1 MPERISGR
9 FYYYEPPIVGAPD
22 RFDGLKR
29 YNGGPIWKMQAVMD
43 KAKPANSPNRQYSME
58 RTRNIGIAAHI
69 DAGKTTTT
77 ERILFYTGLIHKI
90 GDVDDGNTVTDWM
103 EQERERG
110 ITITAAAVTCF
121 WTQKKEDGL
130 YKTFTGVPYRVN
142 IIDTP
147 GHVDFTAEVERSMRV
162 LDGAVAV
169 FCGVAG
175 VQPQSETVWRQAT
188 KYKVPRIAFVNK
200 MDRTGANF
208 ENALNDMRKK
218 LNAYA
223 YPIYLPIGAE
233 DKFAGV
239 IDVVNQKAI
248 VWGEGD
254 VASEGLKY
262 EVKDIPGELKEK
274 ARTALAE
281 LIDAVSNKDDVIAD
295 LVLGD
300 KPVTPEA
307 LKAGIRRLTCK
318 IELVP
323 VLCGSAF
330 KKKGVQP
337 LVDAVIDYLPSPLDV
352 PAAIGHEPDSETA
365 IEIPSDDNAKFCSLA
380 FKLWTDV
387 YAGKLV
393 FFRVYS
399 GQLKKGDT
407 IYNPRTR
414 RRERISRLMV
424 IQGSERKDIDHVY
437 AGDIAALVGVRNI
450 TTGDTLCDEDFDVA
464 LEPPTFP
471 EPVISMAVE
480 PKTKADRDK
489 MSEGLQ
495 RLAEED
501 PTFRCFTNEET
512 GQLIIAGM
520 GELHLEIIRDRLFR
534 EFKVEANAG
543 APQLEYRETITKAA
557 EGEGKFIRQ
566 SGGRGQYGHALVTVQ
581 PNEKGKG
588 VEVENKIVG
597 GAIPKEYI
605 PAVIDGIEEAIK
617 GGVYAGF
624 QVIDIKVQIVDGTF
638 HEVDSNE
645 LAFKMAGIFALKD
658 AFKKAHPI
666 LLEPIMKVEV
676 TTPDEY
682 QGDLL
687 GDINRRRG
695 MITGIEAKSGQT
707 ILNAQVPLAEMF
719 GYATAIRSLSKGR
732 ASYSMEPLTFEQVPT
747 SILNTIL
754 DSAKSK
760 PAARS

>member
-1 MPERISGR
+1 ME
-9 FYYYEPPIVGAPD
+9 
-22 RFDGLKR
+22 
-29 YNGGPIWKMQAVMD
+29 AVID
-43 KAKPANSPNRQYSME
+43 KTKAAAAASPNSPNRQYAME

-77 ERILFYTGLIHKI
+77 ERILFYTGLIHKM

-110 ITITAAAVTCF
+110 ITITSAATTCY
-121 WTQKKEDGL
+121 WTQKEDG
-130 YKTFTGVPYRVN
+130 TFKAYQGVPHRVN

-208 ENALNDMRKK
+208 ENALADMRNK
-218 LNAYA
+218 LKAYA
-223 YPIYLPIGAE
+223 YPIFLPIGAE
-233 DKFAGV
+233 DKFEGV
-239 IDVVNQKAI
+239 IDIVNQKAI
-248 VWGEGD
+248 VWGPGD
-254 VASEGLKY
+254 VTNEGLNY
-262 EVKDIPGELKEK
+262 EVKDIPAEHQERAK
-274 ARTALAE
+274 AALAE
-281 LIDAVSNKDDVIAD
+281 LIDAVSNKDDAIAELVIEE
-295 LVLGD
+295 
-300 KPVTPEA
+300 KPITPQI
-307 LKAGIRRLTCK
+307 LKAAIRRLTCK

-330 KKKGVQP
+330 KKKGVQV
-337 LVDAVIDYLPSPLDV
+337 LVDTVVDYLPGPLDIPCAEGLV
-352 PAAIGHEPDSETA
+352 PGTEDKIQVEADDSG
-365 IEIPSDDNAKFCSLA
+365 KFCSLA
-380 FKLWTDV
+380 FKLWTDP

-399 GQLKKGDT
+399 GQLKKGDS

-414 RRERISRLMV
+414 KRERVSRLMV
-424 IQGSERKDIDHVY
+424 IQGSERKDIDQVY
-437 AGDIAALVGVRNI
+437 AGDIAALVGLRNI
-450 TTGDTLCDEDFDVA
+450 TTGDTLCNEDFDVT

-480 PKTKADRDK
+480 PKTKQDRDK

-512 GQLIIAGM
+512 GQLLIAGM
-520 GELHLEIIRDRLFR
+520 GELHLEIICDRLRR
-534 EFKVEANAG
+534 EFEVEANTG
-543 APQLEYRETITKAA
+543 VPQIAYRETITAEA

-566 SGGRGQYGHALVTVQ
+566 SGGRGQYGHACIKVQ

-588 VEVENKIVG
+588 VEVTNEIVG
-597 GAIPKEYI
+597 GTIPKEYI

-617 GGVYAGF
+617 SGVYAGY
-624 QVIDIKVQIVDGTF
+624 QVIDIKAQVVDGSF

-658 AFKKAHPI
+658 AFKKAGPI
-666 LLEPIMKVEV
+666 LLEPLMKVEC

-695 MITGIEAKSGQT
+695 T
-707 ILNAQVPLAEMF
+707 IH
-719 GYATAIRSLSKGR
+719 R
-732 ASYSMEPLTFEQVPT
+732 
-747 SILNTIL
+747 
-754 DSAKSK
+754 
-760 PAARS
+760 

>member
-1 MPERISGR
+1 MSAE
-9 FYYYEPPIVGAPD
+9 
-22 RFDGLKR
+22 
-29 YNGGPIWKMQAVMD
+29 
-43 KAKPANSPNRQYSME
+43 AKPVNSPHREYTLE

-103 EQERERG
+103 EQEKERG
-110 ITITAAAVTCF
+110 ITITSAAVTCY
-121 WTQKKEDGL
+121 WTQKANKPGEGEI
-130 YKTFTGVPYRVN
+130 YKAFRDVPHRVN

-200 MDRTGANF
+200 MDRIGANF
-208 ENALNDMRKK
+208 ENALADMRNK
-218 LNAYA
+218 LKAYA
-223 YPIYLPIGAE
+223 FPVFLPVGAE
-233 DKFAGV
+233 DAFAGL
-239 IDVVNQKAI
+239 IDVVNQKCF
-248 VWGEGD
+248 WFGEGD
-254 VASEGLKY
+254 VANEGLNY
-262 EVKDIPGELKEK
+262 EVREIPPEHRER
-274 ARTALAE
+274 AQAALAA
-281 LIDAVSNKDDVIAD
+281 LIEAVSNNDDVVAE
-295 LVLGD
+295 LVLEE
-300 KPVTPEA
+300 KPIDAPT
-307 LKAGIRRLTCK
+307 LKAAIRRLTCK

-330 KKKGVQP
+330 KKKGVQV
-337 LVDAVIDYLPSPLDV
+337 LVDTVVDYLPSPLDV
-352 PAAIGHEPDSETA
+352 PGAEGTEPGTDTKIQVETN
-365 IEIPSDDNAKFCSLA
+365 DHAKFCSLA
-380 FKLWTDV
+380 FKLWTDT

-399 GQLKKGDT
+399 GHLKKGDT

-414 RRERISRLMV
+414 RRERVSRLMI
-424 IQGSERKDIDHVY
+424 IQGSERKDIGEVF
-437 AGDIAALVGVRNI
+437 AGDIAALVGLRNI
-450 TTGDTLCDEDFDVA
+450 TTGDTLCDEDFDVT

-480 PKTKADRDK
+480 PKTKQDRDK

-512 GQLIIAGM
+512 GQLLIAGM
-520 GELHLEIIRDRLFR
+520 GELHLEIICDRLRR
-534 EFKVEANAG
+534 EFKVEANTG
-543 APQLEYRETITKAA
+543 APQIAYRETITKEA

-566 SGGRGQYGHALVTVQ
+566 SGGRGQYCHACIKVQ

-588 VEVENKIVG
+588 VEVTNEIVG
-597 GAIPKEYI
+597 GTIPKEYI

-617 GGVYAGF
+617 GGVYAGY
-624 QVIDIKVQIVDGTF
+624 QVIDIKAQVVDGSF

-658 AFKKAHPI
+658 AFKKAAPI

-695 MITGIEAKSGQT
+695 IINSIDAKLGQT
-707 ILNAQVPLAEMF
+707 VLNAQMPLAEMF

-732 ASYSMEPLTFEQVPT
+732 ASYSMEPLSFEQVPNSVLT
-747 SILNTIL
+747 TIL
-754 DSAKSK
+754 DQAAKK
-760 PAARS
+760 PAART

>member
-1 MPERISGR
+1 MSTMSAEVKSP
-9 FYYYEPPIVGAPD
+9 
-22 RFDGLKR
+22 
-29 YNGGPIWKMQAVMD
+29 
-43 KAKPANSPNRQYSME
+43 NSPNREYTLE

-103 EQERERG
+103 EQEKERG
-110 ITITAAAVTCF
+110 ITITSAAVTCF
-121 WTQKKEDGL
+121 WTQKTAKPGED
-130 YKTFTGVPYRVN
+130 KIFKAFNNVPHRIN

-188 KYKVPRIAFVNK
+188 KYNVPRIAFVNK

-208 ENALNDMRKK
+208 ENALNDMRTK
-218 LNAYA
+218 LKAYA
-223 YPIYLPIGAE
+223 FPVFLPLGQGPTEAE
-233 DKFAGV
+233 GKPVTGGFEGV
-239 IDVVNQKAI
+239 IDVVNQKTI
-248 VWGEGD
+248 YWGPGE
-254 VASEGLKY
+254 ANEGLNY
-262 EVKDIPGELKEK
+262 EIKEIAPEDQERAK
-274 ARTALAE
+274 AALAE
-281 LIDAVSNKDDVIAD
+281 LIDAVSNKDDAIAE
-295 LVLGD
+295 LVLEE
-300 KPVTPEA
+300 KPITPEV
-307 LKAGIRRLTCK
+307 LKAAIRRLTCK

-330 KKKGVQP
+330 KKKGVQV
-337 LVDAVIDYLPSPLDV
+337 LVDAVIDYLPSPLDI
-352 PAAIGHEPDSETA
+352 PGAEGHELGTDVVVKVPT
-365 IEIPSDDNAKFCSLA
+365 DDNEKFCSLA
-380 FKLWTDV
+380 FKLWTDP

-399 GQLKKGDT
+399 GHLKKGDT

-414 RRERISRLMV
+414 KRERVSRLMV
-424 IQGSERKDIDHVY
+424 IQGSERKDINEVY
-437 AGDIAALVGVRNI
+437 AGDIAALVGLRNI
-450 TTGDTLCDEDFDVA
+450 TTGDTLCNEDYDVT

-489 MSEGLQ
+489 LSEGLQ

-520 GELHLEIIRDRLFR
+520 GELHLEIIIDRLKR
-534 EFKVEANAG
+534 EFKVEANTG
-543 APQLEYRETITKAA
+543 APQITYRETITKPA

-566 SGGRGQYGHALVTVQ
+566 SGGKGQYGHACITVA
-581 PNEKGKG
+581 PNETGKG
-588 VEVENKIVG
+588 VEVVDEIVG
-597 GAIPKEYI
+597 GTIPKEYI
-605 PAVIDGIEEAIK
+605 PAVISGIEEAIK
-617 GGVYAGF
+617 GGVYCGY
-624 QVIDIKVQIVDGTF
+624 QVIDIKVEVVDGSF

-645 LAFKMAGIFALKD
+645 LAFRMAGIFALKD
-658 AFKKAHPI
+658 AFKKAGPI
-666 LLEPIMKVEV
+666 LLEPLMKVEC

-695 MITGIEAKSGQT
+695 TIVSIEAKNGQT
-707 ILNAQVPLAEMF
+707 VLNAQVPLAEMF

-732 ASYSMEPLTFEQVPT
+732 ASYSMEPLSFAQVPNSVLT
-747 SILNTIL
+747 TIL
-754 DSAKSK
+754 DQAAKK
-760 PAARS
+760 PAART

>member
-1 MPERISGR
+1 MS
-9 FYYYEPPIVGAPD
+9 D
-22 RFDGLKR
+22 
-29 YNGGPIWKMQAVMD
+29 
-43 KAKPANSPNRQYSME
+43 PAAINSTVNSPLRQYPLE
-58 RTRNIGIAAHI
+58 RTRNFGICAHI

-103 EQERERG
+103 EQEKERG
-110 ITITAAAVTCF
+110 ITITSAAVTSF
-121 WTQKKEDGL
+121 WTQKKDEGL
-130 YKTFTGVPYRVN
+130 YKNFEGLAHRIN

-208 ENALNDMRKK
+208 ENALADMRKK
-218 LNAYA
+218 LGAYA
-223 YPIYLPIGAE
+223 FPIFLNIGAE

-248 VWGEGD
+248 IWGEGD
-254 VASEGLKY
+254 LVNEGLKY
-262 EVKDIPGELKEK
+262 EVTEIPAAHKDRAE
-274 ARTALAE
+274 AALAE
-281 LIDAVSNKDDVIAD
+281 LIDAVSNKDD
-295 LVLGD
+295 LVAELILEE
-300 KPVTPEA
+300 KPISIPV
-307 LKAGIRRLTCK
+307 LKAAIRRLTCL

-323 VLCGSAF
+323 VLCGTAF
-330 KKKGVQP
+330 KKKGVQV
-337 LVDAVIDYLPSPLDV
+337 LIDAVIDYLPSPLDIP
-352 PAAIGHEPDSETA
+352 PATGMVPDSEDTA
-365 IEIPSDDNAKFCSLA
+365 DRIPVPPDDNSKFCSLA
-380 FKLWTDV
+380 FKLWTDP

-399 GQLKKGDT
+399 GQLKKGDS

-414 RRERISRLMV
+414 KRERVSRLMV
-424 IQGSERKDIDHVY
+424 IQGSERKDVDSVY
-437 AGDIAALVGVRNI
+437 SGDIAALVGLRNI
-450 TTGDTLCDEDFDVA
+450 TTGDTLCNEDFDIA

-471 EPVISMAVE
+471 EPVISMAIE
-480 PKTKADRDK
+480 PKTKADQDK
-489 MSEGLQ
+489 MSQGLQ

-501 PTFRCFTNEET
+501 PTFKCFTNEET

-520 GELHLEIIRDRLFR
+520 GELHLEIIRDRLKR
-534 EFKVEANAG
+534 EFSVEADAG
-543 APQLEYRETITKAA
+543 APQIAYRETITKSA

-566 SGGRGQYGHALVTVQ
+566 SGGRGQYGHAVVDVE

-588 VEVENKIVG
+588 VEILNKVVG
-597 GAIPKEYI
+597 GTIPKEYI
-605 PAVIDGIEEAIK
+605 PAVMNGIAEAIK
-617 GGVYAGF
+617 SGVYAGF
-624 QVIDIKVQIVDGTF
+624 QVIDIKVTVKDGSF

-658 AFKKAHPI
+658 AFAQAGPI
-666 LLEPIMKVEV
+666 LLEPIMKVEA

-682 QGDLL
+682 QGDIL

-695 MITGIEAKSGQT
+695 MIQGVDAKNGQT
-707 ILNAQVPLAEMF
+707 VLTAQVPLAEMF

-732 ASYSMEPLTFEQVPT
+732 ASYSMEPLHFEQVPNSVLT
-747 SILNTIL
+747 TVM
-754 DSAKSK
+754 DAAKK
-760 PAARS
+760 RPAARS

>member
-1 MPERISGR
+1 MS
-9 FYYYEPPIVGAPD
+9 
-22 RFDGLKR
+22 
-29 YNGGPIWKMQAVMD
+29 AVLD
-43 KAKPANSPNRQYSME
+43 KDKTATSPNSPKREYTLE

-77 ERILFYTGLIHKI
+77 ERILFYTGLIHKS

-110 ITITAAAVTCF
+110 ITITSAAVTCF
-121 WTQKKEDGL
+121 WTQKTAKPGEDKI
-130 YKTFTGVPYRVN
+130 YNAFNNIPHRIN

-147 GHVDFTAEVERSMRV
+147 GHVDFTAEVELSMRV

-169 FCGVAG
+169 FCGVPG

-188 KYKVPRIAFVNK
+188 KYHVPRIAFINK

-208 ENALNDMRKK
+208 DNALNDMRKK
-218 LNAYA
+218 LGAYA
-223 YPIYLPIGAE
+223 YPIFLPIGAE
-233 DKFAGV
+233 EQFAGV
-239 IDVVNQKAI
+239 IDIVNQKAI
-248 VWGEGD
+248 VWGPGD
-254 VASEGLKY
+254 VLNEGLKY
-262 EVKDIPGELKEK
+262 EIKDIPAELKDK
-274 ARTALAE
+274 AATALKE
-281 LIDAVSNKDDVIAD
+281 LIEAVSNKDDALAE
-295 LVLGD
+295 LVLED
-300 KPVTPEA
+300 KPIEPAV
-307 LKAGIRRLTCK
+307 LKAAIRRLTCK
-318 IELVP
+318 IELIP

-330 KKKGVQP
+330 KKKGVQV
-337 LVDAVIDYLPSPLDV
+337 LVDAVVDYLPSPLDV
-352 PAAIGHEPDSETA
+352 PSAEGLEPGTENVVHVPTG
-365 IEIPSDDNAKFCSLA
+365 DNNQFCSLA
-380 FKLWTDV
+380 FKLWTDP

-414 RRERISRLMV
+414 KRERVSRLMV
-424 IQGSERKDIDHVY
+424 IQGSERKDINEVY
-437 AGDIAALVGVRNI
+437 AGDIASLVGLRNI
-450 TTGDTLCDEDFDVA
+450 TTGDTLCDEDFDVT

-480 PKTKADRDK
+480 PKTKQDRDK

-512 GQLIIAGM
+512 SQLIIAGM
-520 GELHLEIIRDRLFR
+520 GELHLEIIIDRLKR
-534 EFKVEANAG
+534 EFKVDANTG
-543 APQLEYRETITKAA
+543 APQIAYRETITKKAD
-557 EGEGKFIRQ
+557 GEGKFIRQ
-566 SGGRGQYGHALVTVQ
+566 SGGRGQYGHALVKVE

-588 VEVENKIVG
+588 VEVLNKIVG

-605 PAVIDGIEEAIK
+605 PAVIDGIEEAIR
-617 GGVYAGF
+617 GGVYAGY
-624 QVIDIKVQIVDGTF
+624 QVIDIKVEVIDGSF

-658 AFKKAHPI
+658 AFKKASPI
-666 LLEPIMKVEV
+666 LLEPIMKVEC

-687 GDINRRRG
+687 GDVTRRRG
-695 MITGIEAKSGQT
+695 MIGSIEAKNGQT
-707 ILNAQVPLAEMF
+707 VVNANVPLAEMF

-732 ASYSMEPLTFEQVPT
+732 ASYSMEPLTFEQVPNSVLT
-747 SILNTIL
+747 TIL
-754 DSAKSK
+754 DQASK
-760 PAARS
+760 KPGGRQ

>member
-1 MPERISGR
+1 
-9 FYYYEPPIVGAPD
+9 
-22 RFDGLKR
+22 
-29 YNGGPIWKMQAVMD
+29 MQAVAE
-43 KAKPANSPNRQYSME
+43 KSHSPNSPKREYTLE

-77 ERILFYTGLIHKI
+77 ERILFYTGLIHRI

-110 ITITAAAVTCF
+110 ITITSAAVTCF
-121 WTQKKEDGL
+121 WTQKKEEGL
-130 YKTFTGVPYRVN
+130 QKAFTGVPHRVN

-218 LNAYA
+218 LGAYA
-223 YPIYLPIGAE
+223 YPIQLPIGAE
-233 DKFAGV
+233 DKFEGI
-239 IDVVNQKAI
+239 IDLVNQKAV
-248 VWGEGD
+248 VWGPGD
-254 VASEGLKY
+254 VVNEGLKY
-262 EVKDIPGELKEK
+262 EVKEIPDHLKESAK
-274 ARTALAE
+274 AALAE
-281 LIDAVSNKDDVIAD
+281 LIDAISNKDDTIAEMVIEE
-295 LVLGD
+295 
-300 KPVTPEA
+300 KPIDPLT
-307 LKAGIRRLTCK
+307 LKAAIRRLTCK
-318 IELVP
+318 IELIP

-330 KKKGVQP
+330 KKKSVQP
-337 LVDAVIDYLPSPLDV
+337 LIDAVVDYLPSPLDV
-352 PAAIGHEPDSETA
+352 PGAEGLEPGTENVVKVETSDAI
-365 IEIPSDDNAKFCSLA
+365 KFCSLA
-380 FKLWTDV
+380 FKLWTDT

-414 RRERISRLMV
+414 KRERVSRLMV
-424 IQGSERKDIDHVY
+424 IQGSERKDISEVF
-437 AGDIAALVGVRNI
+437 AGDIAALVGLRNI
-450 TTGDTLCDEDFDVA
+450 TTGDTLCDEDFEVT

-480 PKTKADRDK
+480 PKTKQDRDK

-534 EFKVEANAG
+534 EFKVEATAG
-543 APQLEYRETITKAA
+543 APQIAYRETITKAA

-566 SGGRGQYGHALVTVQ
+566 SGGRGQYGHACVTIQ

-588 VEVENKIVG
+588 VEIENKIVG

-605 PAVIDGIEEAIK
+605 PAVISGCEEAIK
-617 GGVYAGF
+617 GGVLAGY
-624 QVIDIKVQIVDGTF
+624 QMIDVKVQVVDGTF

-645 LAFKMAGIFALKD
+645 LAFKMAGIFAFKD
-658 AFKKAHPI
+658 AAKKASMI
-666 LLEPIMKVEV
+666 LLEPIMKVEL

-682 QGDLL
+682 QGDLI
-687 GDINRRRG
+687 GDVTRRRG
-695 MITGIEAKSGQT
+695 MIISIEAKSGQT
-707 ILNAQVPLAEMF
+707 IVNANVPLSEMF

-732 ASYSMEPLTFEQVPT
+732 ASYSMEPLTFEQVPN
-747 SILNTIL
+747 SILEKIL
-754 DSAKSK
+754 DTAKSK

>member
-1 MPERISGR
+1 MSAE
-9 FYYYEPPIVGAPD
+9 
-22 RFDGLKR
+22 
-29 YNGGPIWKMQAVMD
+29 
-43 KAKPANSPNRQYSME
+43 AKPVNSPNREYTLE

-103 EQERERG
+103 EQEKERG
-110 ITITAAAVTCF
+110 ITITSAAVTCF
-121 WTQKKEDGL
+121 WTQKSTKPGEDQIF
-130 YKTFTGVPYRVN
+130 KAFKDVPHRIN

-188 KYKVPRIAFVNK
+188 KYRVPRIAFVNK

-208 ENALNDMRKK
+208 ENALNDMRTK
-218 LNAYA
+218 LRAYA
-223 YPIYLPIGAE
+223 FPIFLPIGAE
-233 DKFAGV
+233 DKFAGL
-239 IDVVNQKAI
+239 IDVVNQKCF
-248 VWGEGD
+248 WFGEGD
-254 VASEGLKY
+254 VANEGLNY
-262 EVKDIPGELKEK
+262 EVREIPADQQERAQK
-274 ARTALAE
+274 ALAD
-281 LIDAVSNKDDVIAD
+281 LIEAVSNKDDTIAE
-295 LVLGD
+295 LVLEE
-300 KPVTPEA
+300 KPVDAKT
-307 LKAGIRRLTCK
+307 LKAAIRRLTCK

-330 KKKGVQP
+330 KKKGVQV

-352 PAAIGHEPDSETA
+352 PGAEGHEVGTENVVKVDT
-365 IEIPSDDNAKFCSLA
+365 SDANKFCSLA
-380 FKLWTDV
+380 FKLWTDP

-414 RRERISRLMV
+414 KRERVSRLMI
-424 IQGSERKDIDHVY
+424 IQGSERKDISEVF
-437 AGDIAALVGVRNI
+437 AGDIAALVGLRNI
-450 TTGDTLCDEDFDVA
+450 TTGDTLCDENFDVT

-480 PKTKADRDK
+480 PKTKQDRDK

-520 GELHLEIIRDRLFR
+520 GELHLEIIIDRLKR
-534 EFKVEANAG
+534 EFKVEANTG
-543 APQLEYRETITKAA
+543 APQIAYRETITKSAD
-557 EGEGKFIRQ
+557 GEGKFIRQ
-566 SGGRGQYGHALVTVQ
+566 SGGRGQYGHACIKVQ

-588 VEVENKIVG
+588 IEITNEIVG
-597 GAIPKEYI
+597 GTIPKEYI
-605 PAVIDGIEEAIK
+605 PAVIDGVEDAIK
-617 GGVYAGF
+617 GGVYAGY
-624 QVIDIKVQIVDGTF
+624 QVIDIKVQVVDGSF

-658 AFKKAHPI
+658 AFKKAAPI
-666 LLEPIMKVEV
+666 LLEPIMKVEC

-695 MITGIEAKSGQT
+695 IINGIDAKNGQT

-732 ASYSMEPLTFEQVPT
+732 ASYSMEPLHFEQVPNSVLT
-747 SILNTIL
+747 TIL
-754 DSAKSK
+754 DQAAKK
-760 PAARS
+760 PAART

>member
-1 MPERISGR
+1 M
-9 FYYYEPPIVGAPD
+9 EPVLETKKSA
-22 RFDGLKR
+22 KTK
-29 YNGGPIWKMQAVMD
+29 GPSVPQ
-43 KAKPANSPNRQYSME
+43 RQYPME

-77 ERILFYTGLIHKI
+77 ERILFYTGLIHKM

-110 ITITAAAVTCF
+110 ITITSAATTCY
-121 WTQKKEDGL
+121 WTQKDDGS
-130 YKTFTGVPYRVN
+130 YKAFLGQPHRVN

-218 LNAYA
+218 LGAYA
-223 YPIYLPIGAE
+223 YPIFLPIGKE
-233 DKFAGV
+233 DYFSGV

-248 VWGEGD
+248 VYDPADET
-254 VASEGLKY
+254 GLKY
-262 EVKDIPGELKEK
+262 SVTDIPAELKDSAK
-274 ARTALAE
+274 AALAE
-281 LIDAVSNKDDVIAD
+281 LIDAVSNKDEVIAN
-295 LVLGD
+295 LVIEN
-300 KPVTPEA
+300 KSVTPEI

-330 KKKGVQP
+330 KKRGVQP
-337 LVDAVIDYLPSPLDV
+337 LVDAVVDYLPSPLDV
-352 PAAIGHEPDSETA
+352 PPAFGIAPGTETQVA
-365 IEIPSDDNAKFCSLA
+365 VPTDDDGKFCSLA
-380 FKLWTDV
+380 FKLWTDPFV
-387 YAGKLV
+387 GKLV

-399 GQLKKGDT
+399 GRLSKGDI

-414 RRERISRLMV
+414 KRDRVSRVMMIQADKRIDVETTFS
-424 IQGSERKDIDHVY
+424 
-437 AGDIAALVGVRNI
+437 GDIAALVGLRNI
-450 TTGDTLCDEDFDVA
+450 TTGDTLCDEDFDVM

-480 PKTKADRDK
+480 PKTKADREK
-489 MSEGLQ
+489 MGEGLQ

-501 PTFRCFTNEET
+501 PTFRCFTNEDT

-534 EFKVEANAG
+534 EFKVSANAG
-543 APQLEYRETITKAA
+543 APQIAYRETVTKAA

-566 SGGRGQYGHALVTVQ
+566 SGGKGQYGHACVTLE
-581 PNEKGKG
+581 PNGRGKG
-588 VEVENKIVG
+588 VEIESKIVG
-597 GAIPKEYI
+597 GTIPKEYI
-605 PAVIDGIEEAIK
+605 APIIHGIEEAIK
-617 GGVYAGF
+617 GGVLAGYP
-624 QVIDIKVQIVDGTF
+624 VVDVKVAIVDGSY
-638 HEVDSNE
+638 HEVDSSE

-658 AFKKAHPI
+658 AAKKANPI

-687 GDINRRRG
+687 GDVNRRRG
-695 MITGIEAKSGQT
+695 KIVHIEAKDSST
-707 ILNAQVPLAEMF
+707 ILSAEVPLSEMF

-732 ASYSMEPLTFEQVPT
+732 AAYSMEPFRFEPVPA
-747 SILNTIL
+747 SIVAGIL
-754 DSAKSK
+754 DTVKGK
-760 PAARS
+760 PAARA

>member
-1 MPERISGR
+1 
-9 FYYYEPPIVGAPD
+9 
-22 RFDGLKR
+22 
-29 YNGGPIWKMQAVMD
+29 MD
-43 KAKPANSPNRQYSME
+43 KPKTVNSPNREYSLE

-77 ERILFYTGLIHKI
+77 ERILFYAGLIHRI

-110 ITITAAAVTCF
+110 ITITSAAVTCF
-121 WTQKKEDGL
+121 WTQKQEEGL
-130 YKTFTGVPYRVN
+130 AKSFAGLSHRIN

-162 LDGAVAV
+162 LDGAIAV

-188 KYKVPRIAFVNK
+188 KYNVPRIAFVNK

-218 LNAYA
+218 LGAYA
-223 YPIYLPIGAE
+223 YPIHLPVGAE
-233 DKFAGV
+233 DKFEGI
-239 IDVVNQKAI
+239 IDVVSQKAI
-248 VWGEGD
+248 VWGPGE
-254 VASEGLKY
+254 VVNEGLKY
-262 EVKDIPGELKEK
+262 EVKEIPDHLKEK
-274 ARTALAE
+274 AKAALTE
-281 LIDAVSNKDDVIAD
+281 LIDAVSNKDDAIAELVIEERPIEPS
-295 LVLGD
+295 V
-300 KPVTPEA
+300 
-307 LKAGIRRLTCK
+307 LKAAIRRLTCK

-337 LVDAVIDYLPSPLDV
+337 LLDAVIDYLPSPLDIP
-352 PAAIGHEPDSETA
+352 PAEGREPGTDNIVTVE
-365 IEIPSDDNAKFCSLA
+365 PSDSNKFCSLA
-380 FKLWTDV
+380 FKLWTDT

-399 GQLKKGDT
+399 GSVKKGET
-407 IYNPRTR
+407 IYNPRSR
-414 RRERISRLMV
+414 KRERVSRLMI
-424 IQGSERKDIDHVY
+424 IQGSERKDVEQVFS
-437 AGDIAALVGVRNI
+437 GDIAALVGLRNI
-450 TTGDTLCDEDFDVA
+450 WTGDTLCDEDFEVT

-480 PKTKADRDK
+480 PKTRADRDK
-489 MSEGLQ
+489 MGEGLQ

-501 PTFRCFTNEET
+501 PTFRCFTNEDT

-534 EFKVEANAG
+534 EFKVDASAG
-543 APQLEYRETITKAA
+543 APQIAYRETITKPA

-566 SGGRGQYGHALVTVQ
+566 SGGRGQYGHAIVQ
-581 PNEKGKG
+581 VEPNEKGKG
-588 VEVENKIVG
+588 VEIENKIVG

-605 PAVIDGIEEAIK
+605 PAVRDGIEEAIRS
-617 GGVYAGF
+617 GVYAGY

-658 AFKKAHPI
+658 AFKRAGPI

-695 MITGIEAKSGQT
+695 TITGIEAKSGQT
-707 ILNAQVPLAEMF
+707 ILNAEVPLAEMF

-732 ASYSMEPLTFEQVPT
+732 ASYSMEPLAFEQVPA
-747 SILNTIL
+747 SVLNAIL

>member
-1 MPERISGR
+1 
-9 FYYYEPPIVGAPD
+9 
-22 RFDGLKR
+22 
-29 YNGGPIWKMQAVMD
+29 MQVVEEKKAV
-43 KAKPANSPNRQYSME
+43 NSPNRKYTLE

-110 ITITAAAVTCF
+110 ITITSAAVTCY
-121 WTQKKEDGL
+121 WTQKSEPPLFKSQA
-130 YKTFTGVPYRVN
+130 GVPHRIN

-208 ENALNDMRKK
+208 DNALNDMRKK

-233 DKFAGV
+233 DYFEGV

-248 VWGEGD
+248 TWGIEE
-254 VASEGLKY
+254 VATEGLKY
-262 EVKDIPGELKEK
+262 DVKEIPDHLKDR
-274 ARTALAE
+274 AQRALIE
-281 LIDAVSNKDDVIAD
+281 LIDAVSNKDDAIAD
-295 LVLGD
+295 LVLEE
-300 KPVTPEA
+300 KPIDAAT
-307 LKAGIRRLTCK
+307 LKAAIRRLTCK
-318 IELVP
+318 IEFIP

-337 LVDAVIDYLPSPLDV
+337 LIDAVVDYLPSPLDV
-352 PAAIGHEPDSETA
+352 PAAEGLAPGTTEKVEVAP
-365 IEIPSDDNAKFCSLA
+365 DDNAKFCSLA

-414 RRERISRLMV
+414 KRERVSRLMI
-424 IQGSERKDIDHVY
+424 IQGSERKDIDVAY
-437 AGDIAALVGVRNI
+437 SGDIAALVGLRNI
-450 TTGDTLCDEDFDVA
+450 TTGDTLCDEDLEVS

-480 PKTKADRDK
+480 PKTKADREK
-489 MSEGLQ
+489 LGEGLQ

-512 GQLIIAGM
+512 SQLIIAGM
-520 GELHLEIIRDRLFR
+520 GELHLEIIIDRLKR
-534 EFKVEANAG
+534 EFKVEANSG
-543 APQLEYRETITKAA
+543 APQIAYRETITRHAD
-557 EGEGKFIRQ
+557 GEGKFIRQ
-566 SGGRGQYGHALVTVQ
+566 SGGRGQYGHALVKIA
-581 PNEKGKG
+581 PNERGKG
-588 VEVENKIVG
+588 IEVENKIVG
-597 GAIPKEYI
+597 GAIPREYI
-605 PAVIDGIEEAIK
+605 PAVIDGVNEAITN
-617 GGVYAGF
+617 GILAGY
-624 QVIDIKVQIVDGTF
+624 QMVDVKVEVVDGTF
-638 HEVDSNE
+638 HEVDSSE
-645 LAFKMAGIFALKD
+645 LAFKMAGIFAFKD
-658 AFKKAHPI
+658 AAKKAHAI

-687 GDINRRRG
+687 GDLNRRRG
-695 MITGIEAKSGQT
+695 KIIGIEAKSGQT
-707 ILNAQVPLAEMF
+707 ILNAEVPLAEMF

-732 ASYSMEPLTFEQVPT
+732 AAYSMEPLAFEPVPT
-747 SILNTIL
+747 SIANTII
-754 DSAKSK
+754 DTAVKK
-760 PAARS
+760 PSRT

>member
-1 MPERISGR
+1 MVEATETVLER
-9 FYYYEPPIVGAPD
+9 
-22 RFDGLKR
+22 
-29 YNGGPIWKMQAVMD
+29 
-43 KAKPANSPNRQYSME
+43 KPANSPKRQFTME

-77 ERILFYTGLIHKI
+77 ERILFYTGLIHRI

-110 ITITAAAVTCF
+110 ITITSAAVTCL
-121 WTQKKEDGL
+121 WTQKKEEGL
-130 YKTFTGVPYRVN
+130 QKLFTGAGHRVN

-188 KYKVPRIAFVNK
+188 KYNVPRIAFVNK

-208 ENALNDMRKK
+208 ENALDDMRKK
-218 LNAYA
+218 LGANAHA
-223 YPIYLPIGAE
+223 IFLPIGAE
-233 DKFAGV
+233 ENFEGV
-239 IDVVNQKAI
+239 IDVVNQKALT
-248 VWGEGD
+248 WGRGE
-254 VASEGLKY
+254 VVKEGLSY
-262 EVKDIPGELKEK
+262 VVMEIPEELKEK
-274 ARTALAE
+274 AAQALRD
-281 LIDAVSNKDDVIAD
+281 LIAAVSDKDDEIAHLVIE
-295 LVLGD
+295 D
-300 KPVTPEA
+300 KPVAPLV
-307 LKAGIRRLTCK
+307 LKAAIRRLTCK
-318 IELVP
+318 IELIP

-330 KKKGVQP
+330 KKKGVQT
-337 LVDAVIDYLPSPLDV
+337 LIDAVVDYLPSPLDIP
-352 PAAIGHEPDSETA
+352 PAEGIEPGTENTVTVEPD
-365 IEIPSDDNAKFCSLA
+365 DNNKFCSLA

-399 GQLKKGDT
+399 GRLKKGDI

-414 RRERISRLMV
+414 RRERVSRLMV
-424 IQGSERKDIDHVY
+424 IQGSERKDVDQVFS
-437 AGDIAALVGVRNI
+437 GDIAALVGLRNI
-450 TTGDTLCDEDFDVA
+450 TTGDTLCDEEYDVM

-480 PKTKADRDK
+480 PKTKADREK
-489 MSEGLQ
+489 LGEGLQ

-501 PTFRCFTNEET
+501 PTFRCFHNEDT

-520 GELHLEIIRDRLFR
+520 GELHLEIIVDRLKR
-534 EFKVEANAG
+534 EFKVDASTG
-543 APQLEYRETITKAA
+543 APQIAYRETILGKA
-557 EGEGKFIRQ
+557 EGEGKFIKQ
-566 SGGRGQYGHALVTVQ
+566 SGGRGQYGHACIKLE
-581 PNEKGKG
+581 PNGKGKG
-588 VEVENKIVG
+588 NEILNKIVG
-597 GAIPKEYI
+597 GAIPREYI
-605 PAVIDGIEEAIK
+605 PAVIDGIQEACK
-617 GGVYAGF
+617 SGVYAGY
-624 QVIDIKVQIVDGTF
+624 QVIDVKVEIVDGTF

-645 LAFKMAGIFALKD
+645 MAFRMAGIFAMKD

-666 LLEPIMKVEV
+666 LLEPVMKVEV

-687 GDINRRRG
+687 GDVNRRRG
-695 MITGIEAKSGQT
+695 KIISIDAKNGQT
-707 ILNAQVPLAEMF
+707 ILNANVPLAEMF

-732 ASYSMEPLTFEQVPT
+732 ASYSMEPLTFEQVPS
-747 SILNTIL
+747 SILNVIL
-754 DSAKSK
+754 EAAGKK

>member
-1 MPERISGR
+1 
-9 FYYYEPPIVGAPD
+9 
-22 RFDGLKR
+22 
-29 YNGGPIWKMQAVMD
+29 MQAAAENTKSVS
-43 KAKPANSPNRQYSME
+43 SPNREFSLE

-110 ITITAAAVTCF
+110 ITITSAAVTCY
-121 WTQKKEDGL
+121 WTQKSVKSGEDKL
-130 YKTFTGVPYRVN
+130 FKAFKDITHRVN

-208 ENALNDMRKK
+208 ENALADMRNK
-218 LNAYA
+218 LKAYA
-223 YPIYLPIGAE
+223 YPIFLPIGAE
-233 DKFAGV
+233 DHFDGV
-239 IDVVNQKAI
+239 IDVVNQKA
-248 VWGEGD
+248 VLWGPGD
-254 VASEGLKY
+254 VVNEGLNY
-262 EVKDIPGELKEK
+262 EVKDIPAEHQERAK
-274 ARTALAE
+274 AALAE
-281 LIDAVSNKDDVIAD
+281 LIDAVSNKDDEIANLVIEE
-295 LVLGD
+295 
-300 KPVTPEA
+300 KPITPPV
-307 LKAGIRRLTCK
+307 LKAAIRRLTCK

-330 KKKGVQP
+330 KKKGVQT
-337 LVDAVIDYLPSPLDV
+337 LVDAVVDYLPSPLDV
-352 PAAIGHEPDSETA
+352 PGAEGLEVGTENPVHVETSDS
-365 IEIPSDDNAKFCSLA
+365 NKFCSLA

-399 GQLKKGDT
+399 GTLKKGDT

-414 RRERISRLMV
+414 KRERVSRLMI
-424 IQGSERKDIDHVY
+424 IQGSERKDITQVF
-437 AGDIAALVGVRNI
+437 AGDIAALVGLRNI
-450 TTGDTLCDEDFDVA
+450 TTGDTLCDEDYDVT

-480 PKTKADRDK
+480 PKTRADRDK

-512 GQLIIAGM
+512 SQLIIAGM
-520 GELHLEIIRDRLFR
+520 GELHLEIICDRLKR
-534 EFKVEANAG
+534 EFKVDCNTG
-543 APQLEYRETITKAA
+543 APQIAYRETITKNAD
-557 EGEGKFIRQ
+557 GEGKFIRQ
-566 SGGRGQYGHALVTVQ
+566 SGGRGQYGHACIQVQ

-597 GAIPKEYI
+597 GAIPREYI

-617 GGVYAGF
+617 GGVYAGY
-624 QVIDIKVQIVDGTF
+624 QVIDIKVQVTDGTF

-666 LLEPIMKVEV
+666 LLEPIMKVEL

-682 QGDLL
+682 QGDLI
-687 GDINRRRG
+687 GDISRRRG
-695 MITGIEAKSGQT
+695 VIVSIEAKQGQT
-707 ILNAQVPLAEMF
+707 IVNAQVPLAEMF

-732 ASYSMEPLTFEQVPT
+732 ASYSMEPLTFEQVPN
-747 SILNTIL
+747 SVLSTIL
-754 DSAKSK
+754 DAAAKK
-760 PAARS
+760 PAART

>member
-1 MPERISGR
+1 MS
-9 FYYYEPPIVGAPD
+9 D
-22 RFDGLKR
+22 
-29 YNGGPIWKMQAVMD
+29 
-43 KAKPANSPNRQYSME
+43 PAAINSTVNSPLRQYPLE
-58 RTRNIGIAAHI
+58 RTRNFGICAHI

-103 EQERERG
+103 EQEKERG
-110 ITITAAAVTCF
+110 ITITSAAVTSF
-121 WTQKKEDGL
+121 WTQKKDEGL
-130 YKTFTGVPYRVN
+130 YKNFEGIAHRIN

-208 ENALNDMRKK
+208 ENALADMRKK
-218 LNAYA
+218 LGAYA
-223 YPIYLPIGAE
+223 FPIFLNIGAE
-233 DKFAGV
+233 EKFAGV
-239 IDVVNQKAI
+239 IDVVNQKSI
-248 VWGEGD
+248 IWGEGD
-254 VASEGLKY
+254 LVNEGLKY
-262 EVKDIPGELKEK
+262 EVTEIPAAHKDRAE
-274 ARTALAE
+274 AALAE
-281 LIDAVSNKDDVIAD
+281 LIDAVSNKDD
-295 LVLGD
+295 LVAELILEE
-300 KPVTPEA
+300 KPISIPV
-307 LKAGIRRLTCK
+307 LKAAIRRLTCL

-323 VLCGSAF
+323 VLCGTAF
-330 KKKGVQP
+330 KKKGVQV
-337 LVDAVIDYLPSPLDV
+337 LIDAVIDYLPSPLDIPPAVGMV
-352 PAAIGHEPDSETA
+352 PDTEESVPV
-365 IEIPSDDNAKFCSLA
+365 PPDDNKKFCSLA
-380 FKLWTDV
+380 FKLWTDP

-399 GQLKKGDT
+399 GQLKKGDS

-414 RRERISRLMV
+414 KRERVSRLMV
-424 IQGSERKDIDHVY
+424 IQGSERKDVDSVY
-437 AGDIAALVGVRNI
+437 SGDIAALVGLRNI
-450 TTGDTLCDEDFDVA
+450 TTGDTLCNEDFDIA

-471 EPVISMAVE
+471 EPVISMAIE
-480 PKTKADRDK
+480 PKTKADQDK
-489 MSEGLQ
+489 MSQGLQ

-501 PTFRCFTNEET
+501 PTFKCFTNEET

-520 GELHLEIIRDRLFR
+520 GELHLEIIRDRLKR
-534 EFKVEANAG
+534 EFSVEADAG
-543 APQLEYRETITKAA
+543 APQIAYRETITKSA

-566 SGGRGQYGHALVTVQ
+566 SGGRGQYGHAVVDVE

-588 VEVENKIVG
+588 VEIVNKVVG
-597 GAIPKEYI
+597 GTIPKEYI
-605 PAVIDGIEEAIK
+605 PAVMNGIAEAIK
-617 GGVYAGF
+617 SGVYAGF
-624 QVIDIKVQIVDGTF
+624 QVIDIKVTVKDGSF

-658 AFKKAHPI
+658 AFAQAGPI
-666 LLEPIMKVEV
+666 LLEPIMKVEA

-682 QGDLL
+682 QGDIL

-695 MITGIEAKSGQT
+695 MIQGVDAKNGQT
-707 ILNAQVPLAEMF
+707 VLTAQVPLAEMF

-732 ASYSMEPLTFEQVPT
+732 ASYSMEPLHFEQVPNSVLT
-747 SILNTIL
+747 TVM
-754 DSAKSK
+754 DAAKK
-760 PAARS
+760 RPAARS

>member
-1 MPERISGR
+1 MAEATL
-9 FYYYEPPIVGAPD
+9 E
-22 RFDGLKR
+22 K
-29 YNGGPIWKMQAVMD
+29 KAV
-43 KAKPANSPNRQYSME
+43 NSPKRQYTME

-110 ITITAAAVTCF
+110 ITITSAAVTCY
-121 WTQKKEDGL
+121 WTQKKEEGL
-130 YKTFTGVPYRVN
+130 DKLFTGVGHRVN

-188 KYKVPRIAFVNK
+188 KYNVPRIAFVNK

-208 ENALNDMRKK
+208 ENALEDMRKK
-218 LNAYA
+218 LGANAH
-223 YPIYLPIGAE
+223 PIYLPIGAE
-233 DKFAGV
+233 EHFEGV
-239 IDVVNQKAI
+239 IDIVNQKAI
-248 VWGEGD
+248 SWGKGE
-254 VASEGLKY
+254 VAKEGLSY
-262 EVKDIPGELKEK
+262 VVADIPAELKEK
-274 ARTALAE
+274 AQAALRNLIHAVADKDDEVAE
-281 LIDAVSNKDDVIAD
+281 LVIE
-295 LVLGD
+295 D
-300 KPVTPEA
+300 KPVPTLT
-307 LKAGIRRLTCK
+307 LKAAIRRLTCK
-318 IELVP
+318 IELIP

-337 LVDAVIDYLPSPLDV
+337 LIDSVIDYLPSPLDIP
-352 PAAIGHEPDSETA
+352 PAEGIEPGTDNVVVVEPD
-365 IEIPSDDNAKFCSLA
+365 DNNKFCSLA

-399 GQLKKGDT
+399 GHLKKGDT
-407 IYNPRTR
+407 IYNARTR
-414 RRERISRLMV
+414 KRERVSRLMV
-424 IQGSERKDIDHVY
+424 IQGSERKDVEEVFS
-437 AGDIAALVGVRNI
+437 GDIAALVGLRNI
-450 TTGDTLCDEDFDVA
+450 VTGDTLCDEEFDVT

-480 PKTKADRDK
+480 PKTKADREK
-489 MSEGLQ
+489 LGEGLQ

-520 GELHLEIIRDRLFR
+520 GELHLEIIIDRLKR
-534 EFKVEANAG
+534 EFKVEANTG
-543 APQLEYRETITKAA
+543 APQIAYRETITGKA

-566 SGGRGQYGHALVTVQ
+566 SGGRGQYGHACIKIE

-588 VEVENKIVG
+588 NEILNKIVG
-597 GAIPKEYI
+597 GAIPREYI
-605 PAVIDGIEEAIK
+605 PAVISGIEEACK
-617 GGVYAGF
+617 GGVYAGY
-624 QVIDIKVQIVDGTF
+624 QVIDVKVEIVDGTF

-645 LAFKMAGIFALKD
+645 LAFRMAGIFAMKD
-658 AFKKAHPI
+658 GFKKAHPI

-695 MITGIEAKSGQT
+695 QIISIDAKAGQT
-707 ILNAQVPLAEMF
+707 ILNANVPLAEMF

-732 ASYSMEPLTFEQVPT
+732 ASYSMEPLTFEKVP
-747 SILNTIL
+747 
-754 DSAKSK
+754 DSVLKVVLEAAGKRG
-760 PAARS
+760 PARS

>member
-1 MPERISGR
+1 MT
-9 FYYYEPPIVGAPD
+9 AP
-22 RFDGLKR
+22 
-29 YNGGPIWKMQAVMD
+29 AT
-43 KAKPANSPNRQYSME
+43 PAPQSPNSPNREYTLE

-103 EQERERG
+103 EQEKERG
-110 ITITAAAVTCF
+110 ITITSAAVTCF
-121 WTQKKEDGL
+121 WKQKKEEGL
-130 YKTFTGVPYRVN
+130 YKAYADVPHRVN

-208 ENALNDMRKK
+208 ENALNDMRTK
-218 LNAYA
+218 LKAYA
-223 YPIYLPIGAE
+223 YPIMLPIGAE
-233 DKFAGV
+233 EKFEGV

-248 VWGEGD
+248 VWGPGD
-254 VASEGLKY
+254 VQNEGLKY
-262 EVKDIPGELKEK
+262 DIKDLSPQQQERAKM
-274 ARTALAE
+274 ALQE
-281 LIDAVSNKDDVIAD
+281 LIEAVSNKDDCLAEM
-295 LVLGD
+295 VLEE
-300 KPVTPEA
+300 KPIDAVS
-307 LKAGIRRLTCK
+307 LKAAIRRLTCK
-318 IELVP
+318 IELIP

-330 KKKGVQP
+330 KKKGVQV
-337 LVDAVIDYLPSPLDV
+337 LVDAVVDYLPSPLDI
-352 PAAIGHEPDSETA
+352 PAATGMEPGTETVVEVPTNDSG
-365 IEIPSDDNAKFCSLA
+365 KFCSLA
-380 FKLWTDV
+380 FKLWTDP

-399 GQLKKGDT
+399 GSLGKGDT

-414 RRERISRLMV
+414 KRERVSRLMV
-424 IQGSERKDIDHVY
+424 IQGGERKDIDRVY
-437 AGDIAALVGVRNI
+437 SGDIAALVGLRNI
-450 TTGDTLCDEDFDVA
+450 TTGDTLCDENFDVT

-480 PKTKADRDK
+480 PKTKQDRDK

-512 GQLIIAGM
+512 SQLIIAGM
-520 GELHLEIIRDRLFR
+520 GELHLEIIRDRLMR

-543 APQLEYRETITKAA
+543 APQIAYRETITKAC

-566 SGGRGQYGHALVTVQ
+566 SGGRGQYGHACIQVQ

-588 VEVENKIVG
+588 VEIENKIVG
-597 GAIPKEYI
+597 GTIPKEYI
-605 PAVIDGIEEAIK
+605 PAVINGIEEAIK
-617 GGVYAGF
+617 GGVYAGY
-624 QVIDIKVQIVDGTF
+624 QVIDIKVQVTDGSF

-658 AFKKAHPI
+658 AFKKAGPV
-666 LLEPIMKVEV
+666 LLEPIMKVEL

-682 QGDLL
+682 QGDLI
-687 GDINRRRG
+687 GDITRRRG
-695 MITGIEAKSGQT
+695 MILNIEAKQGQT
-707 ILNAQVPLAEMF
+707 IVNAQVPLSEMF

-732 ASYSMEPLTFEQVPT
+732 ASYSMEPLTFEQVPN
-747 SILNTIL
+747 SIAEKIL

-760 PAARS
+760 PAART

>member
-1 MPERISGR
+1 MS
-9 FYYYEPPIVGAPD
+9 
-22 RFDGLKR
+22 
-29 YNGGPIWKMQAVMD
+29 AVLEKD
-43 KAKPANSPNRQYSME
+43 KSAPANSPNRQYTME

-110 ITITAAAVTCF
+110 ITITSAAVTCF
-121 WTQKKEDGL
+121 WTQKQSKPGEEAI
-130 YKTFTGVPYRVN
+130 YKAYKDVPQRIN

-208 ENALNDMRKK
+208 ENALNDMRNK
-218 LNAYA
+218 LKAYA
-223 YPIYLPIGAE
+223 YPIFLPMGAE
-233 DKFAGV
+233 DKFEGV

-248 VWGEGD
+248 VWGAGD
-254 VASEGLKY
+254 VVNEGLNY
-262 EVKDIPGELKEK
+262 EVKDIPAEHQERAK
-274 ARTALAE
+274 AALDE
-281 LIDAVSNKDDVIAD
+281 LIDAVSNKDDTIAELVIEE
-295 LVLGD
+295 
-300 KPVTPEA
+300 KPITPQV
-307 LKAGIRRLTCK
+307 LKAAIRRLTCK

-330 KKKGVQP
+330 KKKGVQV
-337 LVDAVIDYLPSPLDV
+337 LVDSVVDYLPGPLDI
-352 PAAIGHEPDSETA
+352 PAAEGIEPGTENKVVVEA
-365 IEIPSDDNAKFCSLA
+365 NDNSKFCSLA
-380 FKLWTDV
+380 FKLWTDT

-399 GQLKKGDT
+399 GSLGKGDT

-414 RRERISRLMV
+414 KRERVSRLMV
-424 IQGSERKDIDHVY
+424 IQGSERKDVERVY
-437 AGDIAALVGVRNI
+437 SGDIAALVGLRNI
-450 TTGDTLCDEDFDVA
+450 TTGDTLCDEEFDVT

-480 PKTKADRDK
+480 PKTKQDRDK

-543 APQLEYRETITKAA
+543 APQIAYRETITKHAD
-557 EGEGKFIRQ
+557 GEGKFIRQ
-566 SGGRGQYGHALVTVQ
+566 SGGRGQYGHAIIKIE

-588 VEVENKIVG
+588 VEIENKIVG

-605 PAVIDGIEEAIK
+605 PAVIDGIEEAVK
-617 GGVYAGF
+617 GGVYAGY
-624 QVIDIKVQIVDGTF
+624 QVIDIKVQVVDGTF

-658 AFKKAHPI
+658 AFKKAGPI
-666 LLEPIMKVEV
+666 LLEPIMKVEC

-682 QGDLL
+682 QGDLI
-687 GDINRRRG
+687 GDITRRRG
-695 MITGIEAKSGQT
+695 HIVNIEAKLGQT
-707 ILNAQVPLAEMF
+707 IVNAQVPLAEMF

-732 ASYSMEPLTFEQVPT
+732 ASYSMEPLTFEQVPN

-754 DSAKSK
+754 DAAAKK
-760 PAARS
+760 PAART

>member
-1 MPERISGR
+1 
-9 FYYYEPPIVGAPD
+9 
-22 RFDGLKR
+22 
-29 YNGGPIWKMQAVMD
+29 MD
-43 KAKPANSPNRQYSME
+43 KPKSVNSPKRQYGME
-58 RTRNIGIAAHI
+58 CTRNIGIAAHI

-110 ITITAAAVTCF
+110 ITITSAAVTCF
-121 WTQKKEDGL
+121 WTQKKEEGL
-130 YKTFTGVPYRVN
+130 AKSFAGIAHRIN

-218 LNAYA
+218 LGAYA
-223 YPIYLPIGAE
+223 YPIQLPIGAE
-233 DKFAGV
+233 DKFEGV

-248 VWGEGD
+248 VWGEGE
-254 VASEGLKY
+254 VLNEGLKY
-262 EVKDIPGELKEK
+262 EATEIPDHLKEK
-274 ARTALAE
+274 AKIALTE
-281 LIDAVSNKDDVIAD
+281 LIDAVSNKDDAIAELVIEERAIEP
-295 LVLGD
+295 LVL
-300 KPVTPEA
+300 
-307 LKAGIRRLTCK
+307 KAAIRRLTCK

-337 LVDAVIDYLPSPLDV
+337 LIDAVVDYLPSPLDI
-352 PAAIGHEPDSETA
+352 PAAEGTEPGTDNVVKVEA
-365 IEIPSDDNAKFCSLA
+365 DDNNKFCSLA
-380 FKLWTDV
+380 FKLWTDT

-399 GQLKKGDT
+399 GTLKKGET
-407 IYNPRTR
+407 IYNPRSR
-414 RRERISRLMV
+414 KRERVSRLMM
-424 IQGSERKDIDHVY
+424 IQGSERKDVDQVFS
-437 AGDIAALVGVRNI
+437 GDIAALVGLRNI
-450 TTGDTLCDEDFDVA
+450 WTGDTLCDEDFDVM

-471 EPVISMAVE
+471 EPVISMAIE

-489 MSEGLQ
+489 MGEGLQ

-543 APQLEYRETITKAA
+543 APQIAYRETITKPA

-566 SGGRGQYGHALVTVQ
+566 SGGRGQYGHAIIQIQ

-588 VEVENKIVG
+588 VEIENKIVG
-597 GAIPKEYI
+597 GAIPREYI
-605 PAVIDGIEEAIK
+605 PAVIDGIEEAIR
-617 GGVYAGF
+617 GGVYAGY
-624 QVIDIKVQIVDGTF
+624 QVIDLKAQVVDGTF

-658 AFKKAHPI
+658 AFKKANPI

-695 MITGIEAKSGQT
+695 TITGIEAKSGQT
-707 ILNAQVPLAEMF
+707 ILNAEVPLAEMF

-732 ASYSMEPLTFEQVPT
+732 ASYSMEPLTFEQVPS
-747 SILNTIL
+747 SILNAIL

-760 PAARS
+760 QPPRS

>member
-1 MPERISGR
+1 MQERS
-9 FYYYEPPIVGAPD
+9 PV
-22 RFDGLKR
+22 
-29 YNGGPIWKMQAVMD
+29 
-43 KAKPANSPNRQYSME
+43 NSPHRQYTLE

-103 EQERERG
+103 EQEKERG
-110 ITITAAAVTCF
+110 ITITSAAVTCF
-121 WTQKKEDGL
+121 WTQRSTKPGEDSI
-130 YKTFTGVPYRVN
+130 YKPFLDIEHRIN

-200 MDRTGANF
+200 MDRIGANF
-208 ENALNDMRKK
+208 KNALNDMRTK
-218 LNAYA
+218 LRAYA
-223 YPIYLPIGAE
+223 FPIFLPLGEGPTVAE
-233 DKFAGV
+233 GKPVTGGFEGV
-239 IDVVNQKAI
+239 IDVVNQKVI
-248 VWGEGD
+248 NWGPTE
-254 VASEGLKY
+254 ANEGLNY
-262 EVKDIPGELKEK
+262 EIIEIPAEHRELAQAALKE
-274 ARTALAE
+274 
-281 LIDAVSNKDDVIAD
+281 LIEAVSNKDDTIAE
-295 LVLGD
+295 LVLEE
-300 KPVTPEA
+300 KPITPEV

-330 KKKGVQP
+330 KKKGVQV
-337 LVDAVIDYLPSPLDV
+337 LVDAVIDYLPSPLDIPHATGLEV
-352 PAAIGHEPDSETA
+352 GTDNVVQVNTDDSE
-365 IEIPSDDNAKFCSLA
+365 KFCSLA
-380 FKLWTDV
+380 FKLWTDQH
-387 YAGKLV
+387 AGKLV

-414 RRERISRLMV
+414 KRERVSRLMV
-424 IQGSERKDIDHVY
+424 IQGSERKDIDQVHS
-437 AGDIAALVGVRNI
+437 GDIAALVGLRNI
-450 TTGDTLCDEDFDVA
+450 TTGDTLCNEDFDVT

-480 PKTKADRDK
+480 PKTKQDRDK

-501 PTFRCFTNEET
+501 PTFHCFTNEET
-512 GQLIIAGM
+512 GQRIIAGM
-520 GELHLEIIRDRLFR
+520 GELHLEIIIDRLKR
-534 EFKVEANAG
+534 EFKVEANVG
-543 APQLEYRETITKAA
+543 APQIAYRETITKAA
-557 EGEGKFIRQ
+557 DGEGKFIRQ
-566 SGGRGQYGHALVTVQ
+566 SGGRGQYGHACIKIQ

-588 VEVENKIVG
+588 VEIENKIVG
-597 GAIPKEYI
+597 GTIPKEYI
-605 PAVIDGIEEAIK
+605 PAVISGIEEAI
-617 GGVYAGF
+617 GSGVHAGY
-624 QVIDIKVQIVDGTF
+624 QMIDVKVQVVDGSF

-645 LAFKMAGIFALKD
+645 LAFKMAGIFAFKD
-658 AFKKAHPI
+658 AVKLAGAI

-695 MITGIEAKSGQT
+695 TILSIDAKAGQT
-707 ILNAQVPLAEMF
+707 ILNAEVPLAEMF

-732 ASYSMEPLTFEQVPT
+732 ASYSMEPLKFSQVP
-747 SILNTIL
+747 SSVEKAIL
-754 DSAKSK
+754 DTAAKR
-760 PAARS
+760 PAART

>member
-1 MPERISGR
+1 MS
-9 FYYYEPPIVGAPD
+9 D
-22 RFDGLKR
+22 T
-29 YNGGPIWKMQAVMD
+29 
-43 KAKPANSPNRQYSME
+43 PANNSTVNSPLRQYPLE
-58 RTRNIGIAAHI
+58 RTRNFGICAHI

-103 EQERERG
+103 EQEKERG
-110 ITITAAAVTCF
+110 ITITSAAVTSF
-121 WTQKKEDGL
+121 WTQKKDQGL
-130 YKTFTGVPYRVN
+130 YKNFEGLAHRIN

-208 ENALNDMRKK
+208 DNALADMRKK
-218 LNAYA
+218 LGAYA
-223 YPIYLPIGAE
+223 FPIFLNIGAE
-233 DKFAGV
+233 EKFAGV

-248 VWGEGD
+248 IWGEGD
-254 VASEGLKY
+254 LTNEGLKY
-262 EVKDIPGELKEK
+262 EVTEIPAAHKDRAE
-274 ARTALAE
+274 AALAE
-281 LIDAVSNKDDVIAD
+281 LIDAVSNKDD
-295 LVLGD
+295 LVAELILEE
-300 KPVTPEA
+300 KPISVPV
-307 LKAGIRRLTCK
+307 LKAAIRRLTCL

-323 VLCGSAF
+323 VLCGTAF
-330 KKKGVQP
+330 KKKGVQV
-337 LVDAVIDYLPSPLDV
+337 LIDAVIDYLPSPLDIP
-352 PAAIGHEPDSETA
+352 PATGMVPDSGET
-365 IEIPSDDNAKFCSLA
+365 EDRIPVPPDDNSKFCSLA
-380 FKLWTDV
+380 FKLWTDP

-399 GQLKKGDT
+399 GQLKKGDS

-414 RRERISRLMV
+414 KRERVSRLMV
-424 IQGSERKDIDHVY
+424 IQGSERKDVDSVY
-437 AGDIAALVGVRNI
+437 SGDIAALVGLRNI
-450 TTGDTLCDEDFDVA
+450 TTGDTLCNEDFDIA

-471 EPVISMAVE
+471 EPVISMAIE
-480 PKTKADRDK
+480 PKTKADQDK
-489 MSEGLQ
+489 MSQGLQ

-501 PTFRCFTNEET
+501 PTFKCFTNEET

-520 GELHLEIIRDRLFR
+520 GELHLEIIRDRLKR
-534 EFKVEANAG
+534 EFSVEADAG
-543 APQLEYRETITKAA
+543 APQIAYRETITKSA

-566 SGGRGQYGHALVTVQ
+566 SGGRGQYGHAVVDVE

-588 VEVENKIVG
+588 VEILNKVVG
-597 GAIPKEYI
+597 GTIPKEYI
-605 PAVIDGIEEAIK
+605 PAVMNGIAEAIK
-617 GGVYAGF
+617 SGVYAGF
-624 QVIDIKVQIVDGTF
+624 QVIDIKVTVKDGSF

-658 AFKKAHPI
+658 AFAQAGPI
-666 LLEPIMKVEV
+666 LLEPIMKVEA

-682 QGDLL
+682 QGDIL

-695 MITGIEAKSGQT
+695 MIQGVDAKNGQT
-707 ILNAQVPLAEMF
+707 VLTAQVPLAEMF

-732 ASYSMEPLTFEQVPT
+732 ASYSMEPLHFEQVPNSVLT
-747 SILNTIL
+747 TVM
-754 DSAKSK
+754 DAAKK
-760 PAARS
+760 RPAARS

>member
-1 MPERISGR
+1 MAE
-9 FYYYEPPIVGAPD
+9 
-22 RFDGLKR
+22 K
-29 YNGGPIWKMQAVMD
+29 D
-43 KAKPANSPNRQYSME
+43 KSANSPKREYTLE

-110 ITITAAAVTCF
+110 ITITSAAVTCY
-121 WTQKKEDGL
+121 WTQKQTKHGENEL
-130 YKTFTGVPYRVN
+130 HKAFLGVPQRIN

-188 KYKVPRIAFVNK
+188 KYNVPRIAFVNK

-208 ENALNDMRKK
+208 EHALDDMRTK
-218 LNAYA
+218 LKAYA
-223 YPIYLPIGAE
+223 YPVFLPIGAE
-233 DKFAGV
+233 DHFEGV

-248 VWGEGD
+248 VWGPGD
-254 VASEGLKY
+254 VVNEGLNY
-262 EVKDIPGELKEK
+262 EVKEIPVEHKER
-274 ARTALAE
+274 ARAALAE
-281 LIDAVSNKDDVIAD
+281 LIDAVSNKDDQIAD
-295 LVLGD
+295 LVLHE
-300 KPVTPEA
+300 KPVTPPE
-307 LKAGIRRLTCK
+307 LKAAIRRLTCK

-337 LVDAVIDYLPSPLDV
+337 LIDAVVDYLPGPLDV
-352 PAAIGHEPDSETA
+352 PPAEGIEPGTDNKVIVETSDS
-365 IEIPSDDNAKFCSLA
+365 NKFCSLA
-380 FKLWTDV
+380 FKLWTDP

-399 GQLKKGDT
+399 GQLEKGDM

-414 RRERISRLMV
+414 KRDRVSRLMI
-424 IQGSERKDIDHVY
+424 IQGSERKDITQVH
-437 AGDIAALVGVRNI
+437 AGDIAALVGLRNI
-450 TTGDTLCDEDFDVA
+450 TTGDTLCDEDFEVT

-480 PKTKADRDK
+480 PKTRADRDK

-501 PTFRCFTNEET
+501 PTFRCFTNPET

-520 GELHLEIIRDRLFR
+520 GELHLEIICDRLKR
-534 EFKVEANAG
+534 EFKVDANTG
-543 APQLEYRETITKAA
+543 APQIAYRETITKSAD
-557 EGEGKFIRQ
+557 GEGKFIRQ
-566 SGGRGQYGHALVTVQ
+566 SGGRGQYGHACVQIQ

-588 VEVENKIVG
+588 IEIENKIVG

-605 PAVIDGIEEAIK
+605 PAVIDGCEEAIK
-617 GGVYAGF
+617 GGVLAGY
-624 QVIDIKVQIVDGTF
+624 QMIDVKVQVVDGTF

-645 LAFKMAGIFALKD
+645 LAFKMAGIFAFKD
-658 AFKKAHPI
+658 AAKKAGMI

-687 GDINRRRG
+687 GDVNRRRG
-695 MITGIEAKSGQT
+695 HIVNIEAKLGQT

-732 ASYSMEPLTFEQVPT
+732 ASYSMEPLTFEQVPK
-747 SILNTIL
+747 SVLDTIL
-754 DSAKSK
+754 DQAAKK

>member
-1 MPERISGR
+1 ME
-9 FYYYEPPIVGAPD
+9 
-22 RFDGLKR
+22 
-29 YNGGPIWKMQAVMD
+29 AVAE
-43 KAKPANSPNRQYSME
+43 KTKSANSPKREYTLE

-110 ITITAAAVTCF
+110 ITITSAAVTCY
-121 WTQKKEDGL
+121 WTQKQNKHGEESL
-130 YKTFTGVPYRVN
+130 YKAFKDVPHRIN

-208 ENALNDMRKK
+208 ENALNDMRTK
-218 LNAYA
+218 LKAYA
-223 YPIYLPIGAE
+223 YPIFLPIGAE

-239 IDVVNQKAI
+239 IDIVNQKAI
-248 VWGEGD
+248 VWGPGD
-254 VASEGLKY
+254 VTNEGLNF
-262 EVKDIPGELKEK
+262 EVKEIPAEHKDR
-274 ARTALAE
+274 AAAALAE
-281 LIDAVSNKDDVIAD
+281 LIDAVSNKDDAIAD
-295 LVLGD
+295 LVLHE
-300 KPVTPEA
+300 KPITPQE
-307 LKAGIRRLTCK
+307 LKAAIRRLTCK

-330 KKKGVQP
+330 KKKGVQT
-337 LVDAVIDYLPSPLDV
+337 LVDAVVDYLPSPLDV
-352 PAAIGHEPDSETA
+352 PAATGEVPGQADQKVDV
-365 IEIPSDDNAKFCSLA
+365 PSDDNSKFCSLA
-380 FKLWTDV
+380 FKLWTDP

-399 GQLKKGDT
+399 GMLEKGDM

-414 RRERISRLMV
+414 KRERVSRLMI
-424 IQGSERKDIDHVY
+424 IQGSERKDIHQVF
-437 AGDIAALVGVRNI
+437 AGDIAALVGLRNI
-450 TTGDTLCDEDFDVA
+450 TTGDTLADEDFDVT

-480 PKTKADRDK
+480 PKTKQDRDK

-520 GELHLEIIRDRLFR
+520 GELHLEIIIDRLKR
-534 EFKVEANAG
+534 EFKVDANTG
-543 APQLEYRETITKAA
+543 APQIAYRETVTKPAD
-557 EGEGKFIRQ
+557 GEGKFIRQ
-566 SGGRGQYGHALVTVQ
+566 SGGRGQYGHACVQIQ

-588 VEVENKIVG
+588 IEIENKIVG

-605 PAVIDGIEEAIK
+605 PAVIDGIEDAIK
-617 GGVYAGF
+617 GGVYAGY
-624 QVIDIKVQIVDGTF
+624 QIIDLKVQVVDGTF

-645 LAFKMAGIFALKD
+645 LAFMMAGIFALKD
-658 AFKKAHPI
+658 AFKKAAPI
-666 LLEPIMKVEV
+666 LLEPIMKVEC

-682 QGDLL
+682 QGDLI
-687 GDINRRRG
+687 GDITRRRG
-695 MITGIEAKSGQT
+695 HIINIEAKQGQT
-707 ILNAQVPLAEMF
+707 VVNANVPLAEMF

-732 ASYSMEPLTFEQVPT
+732 ASYSMEPLTFEQVPQ
-747 SILNTIL
+747 SVLNTIL
-754 DSAKSK
+754 DQAAKK
-760 PAARS
+760 PAART

>member
-1 MPERISGR
+1 
-9 FYYYEPPIVGAPD
+9 
-22 RFDGLKR
+22 
-29 YNGGPIWKMQAVMD
+29 MQAVMD
-43 KAKPANSPNRQYSME
+43 KAKTANSPGRQYTME

-110 ITITAAAVTCF
+110 ITITSAAVTCF
-121 WTQKKEDGL
+121 WTQKCAKAGEDQI
-130 YKTFTGVPYRVN
+130 YKTFKDIPHRIN

-208 ENALNDMRKK
+208 ENALNDMRTK
-218 LNAYA
+218 LKAYA
-223 YPIYLPIGAE
+223 YPIFLPVGAE
-233 DKFAGV
+233 DRFEGV

-248 VWGEGD
+248 LWGPGD
-254 VASEGLKY
+254 VVNEGLNY
-262 EVKDIPGELKEK
+262 DVKEIPAEHKER
-274 ARTALAE
+274 AEMALAE
-281 LIDAVSNKDDVIAD
+281 LIDAVSNKDDQIAELVIEE
-295 LVLGD
+295 
-300 KPVTPEA
+300 KPITPQI
-307 LKAGIRRLTCK
+307 LKAAIRRLTCK

-330 KKKGVQP
+330 KKKAVQV
-337 LVDAVIDYLPSPLDV
+337 LVDAVVDYLPSPLDV
-352 PAAIGHEPDSETA
+352 PGAEGLEPGTENVVKVESNDS
-365 IEIPSDDNAKFCSLA
+365 IKFCSLA
-380 FKLWTDV
+380 FKLWTDT

-399 GQLKKGDT
+399 GQLGKGDN

-414 RRERISRLMV
+414 KRERVSRLMV
-424 IQGSERKDIDHVY
+424 IQGNERKDIDRVY
-437 AGDIAALVGVRNI
+437 AGDIAALVGLRNI
-450 TTGDTLCDEDFDVA
+450 TTGDTLCDEDFDVT

-480 PKTKADRDK
+480 PKTKADREK

-512 GQLIIAGM
+512 SQLIIAGM

-543 APQLEYRETITKAA
+543 APQIAYRETITKAA
-557 EGEGKFIRQ
+557 EGEGKFIKQ
-566 SGGRGQYGHALVTVQ
+566 SGGRGQYGHACVKIM

-588 VEVENKIVG
+588 VEIENKIVG

-605 PAVIDGIEEAIK
+605 PAVIDGCAEAIK
-617 GGVYAGF
+617 SGVLAGY
-624 QVIDIKVQIVDGTF
+624 QMIDVKVEIVDGTF

-645 LAFKMAGIFALKD
+645 LAFRMAGIFAFKD
-658 AFKKAHPI
+658 AAKKAGMV

-682 QGDLL
+682 QGDLI
-687 GDINRRRG
+687 GDITRRRG
-695 MITGIEAKSGQT
+695 HIVNIETKAGQ
-707 ILNAQVPLAEMF
+707 ISVNANVPLAEMF

-747 SILNTIL
+747 SILSTIL
-754 DSAKSK
+754 DAANKK
-760 PAARS
+760 PPPRS

>member
-1 MPERISGR
+1 MS
-9 FYYYEPPIVGAPD
+9 
-22 RFDGLKR
+22 
-29 YNGGPIWKMQAVMD
+29 AVMED
-43 KAKPANSPNRQYSME
+43 KAKPVNAPNRQYTLE

-77 ERILFYTGLIHKI
+77 ERILFYTGLIHRI

-110 ITITAAAVTCF
+110 ITITSAAVTCF
-121 WTQKKEDGL
+121 WTQKCIKPGEDGI
-130 YKTFTGVPYRVN
+130 YKAFQDIPHRIN

-188 KYKVPRIAFVNK
+188 KYHVPRIAFVNK
-200 MDRTGANF
+200 MDRIGANF
-208 ENALNDMRKK
+208 ENALNDMRTK
-218 LNAYA
+218 LRAYA
-223 YPIYLPIGAE
+223 FPIFLPIGAE

-239 IDVVNQKAI
+239 IDVVNQKAVI
-248 VWGEGD
+248 WGEGD
-254 VASEGLKY
+254 LTTEGLNY
-262 EVKDIPGELKEK
+262 EVRDIPAEHKER
-274 ARTALAE
+274 AAAALAE
-281 LIDAVSNKDDVIAD
+281 LIDAVSNKDDVIAEM
-295 LVLGD
+295 VLGE
-300 KPVTPEA
+300 KPIDAPT
-307 LKAGIRRLTCK
+307 LKAAIRRLTCK

-330 KKKGVQP
+330 KKKAVQV
-337 LVDAVIDYLPSPLDV
+337 LLDSVVDYLPGPLDV
-352 PAAIGHEPDSETA
+352 PGAEGLEVGTENVVHVETSDS
-365 IEIPSDDNAKFCSLA
+365 NKFCSLA

-399 GQLKKGDT
+399 GQLKKGDN

-414 RRERISRLMV
+414 RRERVSRLMV
-424 IQGSERKDIDHVY
+424 IQGSERKDINEVF
-437 AGDIAALVGVRNI
+437 AGDIAALVGLRNI
-450 TTGDTLCDEDFDVA
+450 TTGDTLCDEDYDVT

-480 PKTKADRDK
+480 PKTKQDRVK

-520 GELHLEIIRDRLFR
+520 GELHLEIICDRLKR
-534 EFKVEANAG
+534 EFKVDANTG
-543 APQLEYRETITKAA
+543 APQIAYRETITKPA

-566 SGGRGQYGHALVTVQ
+566 SGGRGQYGHACVTVQ

-617 GGVYAGF
+617 SGVYAGY
-624 QVIDIKVQIVDGTF
+624 QVIDIKVQVVDGTF

-658 AFKKAHPI
+658 AFKKAGPI

-676 TTPDEY
+676 TTPSEY
-682 QGDLL
+682 QGDLV
-687 GDINRRRG
+687 GDISRRRG
-695 MITGIEAKSGQT
+695 AIQSIDSKTGQVIVSAH
-707 ILNAQVPLAEMF
+707 VPLAEMF

-732 ASYSMEPLTFEQVPT
+732 ASYSMEPLTFEQVPNSVLT
-747 SILNTIL
+747 TIL
-754 DSAKSK
+754 DAASKK
-760 PAARS
+760 PAART